1 MYSSMGVLE
10 QERRRKRRRRRGKH
24 PHLSLEC
31 PPSAAFESLCNH
43 RATFCFPPPSAAP
56 ATPPNHHSLPP
67 LVLPSLPP
75 VIWNVP
81 CISGGSCLSA
91 EKGRRRGEWKW
102 KEGGKGRRE
111 RKRESD
117 SQLALLSLPECCS
130 IYSSH
135 CTQGLSL
142 SLSLANTCTHPLTF
156 MCTNTRTDTR
166 TFASITKLYSV
177 FYLRFGGCWE

>member
-1 MYSSMGVLE
+1 MSPFSSFWIVVQSSCNL
-10 QERRRKRRRRRGKH
+10 
-24 PHLSLEC
+24 LF
-31 PPSAAFESLCNH
+31 PSPQCCSCY
-43 RATFCFPPPSAAP
+43 
-56 ATPPNHHSLPP
+56 PPNHHSLPP

-142 SLSLANTCTHPLTF
+142 SLANTRTHPLTF
-156 MCTNTRTDTR
+156 MCTNTRAQTR
-166 TFASITKLYSV
+166 TFASITKLGSV
-177 FYLRFGGCWE
+177 FYLRFGGCCE